1 MFGLFNTVDSLA
13 SGDVLRWD
21 DVLKLENSTVLFKM
35 TMNARKAQFDNKYDE
50 INRRKWQNS

>member
-13 SGDVLRWD
+13 NGDVLKWD

-35 TMNARKAQFDNKYDE
+35 TMNARKAHFDNKYDE
-50 INRRKWQNS
+50 INKQKWQNS